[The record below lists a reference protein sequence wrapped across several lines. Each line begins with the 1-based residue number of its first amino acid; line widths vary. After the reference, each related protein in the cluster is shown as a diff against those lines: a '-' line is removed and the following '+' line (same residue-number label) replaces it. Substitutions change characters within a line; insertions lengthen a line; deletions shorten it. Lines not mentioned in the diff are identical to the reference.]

1 VKLNRPGELQ
11 FVKQLAVKYR
21 LVPLLE
27 RAIRSLGEFSWEYKY
42 EPKVGDDAWHPSGD
56 CTPSLT
62 DLYYQA
68 TGAGEE
74 WDRSGM
80 LKTFQVGHFWH
91 QYLQEIMVRA
101 NLADPSDIERRERR
115 GWGPLGTLEA
125 EVRYFPHFSDPIL
138 WKPYHW
144 ATGSADVAP
153 FELDMGPRAVVDFKT
168 MKSMDFKRMD
178 PPAWAVDKWECQGNI
193 YMDWHNCDVAIFVG
207 INKDS
212 PHELKEWEFRR
223 NQPLIDAIYQ
233 KWELVSMCLD
243 EGIVPPEEE
252 EIQLPLEGPVTP

>member
-1 VKLNRPGELQ
+1 MRLNRPGELQ

-27 RAIRSLGEFSWEYKY
+27 RAIRTLGEFSWEYKY

-68 TGAGEE
+68 TGAAEE
-74 WDRSGM
+74 WDRSNM

-91 QYLQEIMVRA
+91 QYLQEVMVRA
-101 NLADPSDIERRERR
+101 DLADRSDIERRGTKCWAEQ
-115 GWGPLGTLEA
+115 GWGPG
-125 EVRYFPHFSDPIL
+125 VRTAIARP
-138 WKPYHW
+138 KPYHW

-193 YMDWHNCDVAIFVG
+193 YMDWHNCDVALFVG

-212 PHELKEWEFRR
+212 PHDLKEWEFRR
-223 NQPLIDAIYQ
+223 NQPLIDAIYR

-243 EGIVPPEEE
+243 EGIVPPENE
-252 EIQLPLEGPVTP
+252 EIELPLEGPVTQ